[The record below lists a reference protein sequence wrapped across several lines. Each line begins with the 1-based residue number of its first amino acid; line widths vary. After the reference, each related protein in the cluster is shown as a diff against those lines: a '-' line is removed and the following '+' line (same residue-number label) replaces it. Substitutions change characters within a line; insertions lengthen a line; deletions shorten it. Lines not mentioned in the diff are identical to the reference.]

1 MNTDVKQMDI
11 KELKSIAYDILASME
26 NLQNNLKVVN
36 GEIAERN
43 KQPNPPLQIEAPK
56 EVVEEVKKEE

>member
-1 MNTDVKQMDI
+1 MNQDVKTMTVT
-11 KELKSIAYDILASME
+11 ELKAIGYDIVAAME